1 LAAPPVPFPILP
13 LDLNYSP
20 FVYGDV
26 VSAPPA
32 AVPESLAERVR
43 RQREAQQKKKQ

>member
-1 LAAPPVPFPILP
+1 
-13 LDLNYSP
+13 LNNSP

-43 RQREAQQKKKQ
+43 RLREQQKKKQ